1 LSFEYYSFNKK
12 KNKNRRKIEIG
23 RRYNQQKPINI
34 SKRNRGKQDRKNR
47 RKKESNPPIRI
58 LLEKKRDLV
67 IREKTKT
74 IPYSLK
80 KINTKIYDLNS
91 VLKPEINSLSPSA
104 KSNGA
109 RLTSER
115 MEIIQKGRRKIN
127 KNILFSQDSLP
138 IPRITQNKIR
148 EKIIS

>member
-1 LSFEYYSFNKK
+1 
-12 KNKNRRKIEIG
+12 
-23 RRYNQQKPINI
+23 
-34 SKRNRGKQDRKNR
+34 
-47 RKKESNPPIRI
+47 
-58 LLEKKRDLV
+58 V
-67 IREKTKT
+67 IKEKTKT

-80 KINTKIYDLNS
+80 KINTKIEDLNS

-115 MEIIQKGRRKIN
+115 IEIIQRGKRKIN
-127 KNILFSQDSLP
+127 KNTLFSQDNLP
-138 IPRITQNKIR
+138 IPRITQNRIK